1 MLETSV
7 RPELV
12 AEISGREHSGENSRD
27 SECSDIGA
35 GRIAAIEGR
44 SRRVEIAL
52 EPWDKIGSEF
62 LALGLRHFEEVDGG
76 VEPKRKVNPVSDLFA
91 LMDAIGTQKIW
102 GARIDG
108 ELVGYLA
115 WSIEPDAE
123 CGGVLIAKMG
133 PWFVSPDCPD
143 RRAAL
148 MLWNRSIAELR
159 LMGVQCAYPHHRLQG
174 RGANLG
180 NFFKR
185 QGAKE
190 IQVTYSMWIGE

>member
-12 AEISGREHSGENSRD
+12 AEISGCEHSGENSRGPECAD
-27 SECSDIGA
+27 SGA
-35 GRIAAIEGR
+35 GRITAIEGR

-52 EPWDKIGSEF
+52 EPWDQIGREF

-76 VEPKRKVNPVSDLFA
+76 VEKKREGNPVPDLFA
-91 LMDAIGTQKIW
+91 LMDAIGTQKIF
-102 GARIDG
+102 GARING

-115 WSIEPDAE
+115 WSVEPDME
-123 CGGVLIAKMG
+123 CGGSLIAKMG
-133 PWFVSPDCPD
+133 PWFVSPECSD
-143 RRAAL
+143 RRTAL
-148 MLWNRSIAELR
+148 MLWNHSVGELR
-159 LMGVQCAYPHHRLQG
+159 LMGVQCIYPHHRLQG

-180 NFFKR
+180 KFFNR